1 MKLRFSSHLY
11 TLGPVL
17 PVDRAKV
24 NVGTR
29 MVRSRPDGT
38 SGTLLPRTALTVWQ
52 RRPVPTAPFASH
64 TRHCRLPTLC
74 ASLVCLAQGSIVSDN
89 ETKVLFDVGRQVLCS
104 HKLHAENVQRR
115 IPDPAWSDPTVDFLF
130 GQHRATPNPVN
141 DATTQ
146 TLTFNHGR
154 DTQARLSE
162 HKTKPLKSSI
172 CCDG

>member
-11 TLGPVL
+11 ALRPEL

-29 MVRSRPDGT
+29 MARSRPDGT
-38 SGTLLPRTALTVWQ
+38 ALLLPHTALAVWQ
-52 RRPVPTAPFASH
+52 RRPVPTAPLASH
-64 TRHCRLPTLC
+64 TRHCRPPTLC
-74 ASLVCLAQGSIVSDN
+74 ASLVCFARGSIVSDN

-104 HKLHAENVQRR
+104 HQLHAENGQRK
-115 IPDPAWSDPTVDFLF
+115 IPDPAWSDLTVDFLF

-154 DTQARLSE
+154 EALRFGCQDTKQN
-162 HKTKPLKSSI
+162 P
-172 CCDG
+172 